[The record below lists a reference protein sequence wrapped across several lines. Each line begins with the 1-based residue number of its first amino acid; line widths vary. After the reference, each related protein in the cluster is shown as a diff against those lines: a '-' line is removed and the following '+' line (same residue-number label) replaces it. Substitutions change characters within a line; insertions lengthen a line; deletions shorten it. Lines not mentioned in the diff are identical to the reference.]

1 MKTEFEV
8 KFYPINKDEFREKLK
23 RQKATLVNSEV
34 KTKAATYNDR
44 ANPQIKCHYIR
55 VRDEGNKIRMSAKIH
70 AMQSGKVSDQKEVD
84 TIVDSFSNTVEI
96 LEAAGLKRS
105 GYAEKMRETWELRGA
120 EIVIDTWPS
129 LETLIEI
136 EADSEEKVKEIA
148 LLLNLNWEEKII
160 TSVVEIYMKRY
171 SFSVEEVLEKLKN
184 TTFDN
189 DPFESQNKK

>member
-8 KFYPINKDEFREKLK
+8 KFYPINKDEFREKLRSK
-23 RQKATLVNSEV
+23 KATLVNPEV
-34 KTKAATYNDR
+34 KTKAATYNSL

-55 VRDEGNKIRMSAKIH
+55 VRDEGNKIRLSAKIH
-70 AMQSGKVSDQKEVD
+70 AMPLGKVSDQKEVD
-84 TIVDSFSNTVEI
+84 TIVDNFSNAVEI

-105 GYAEKMRETWELRGA
+105 GFAEKMRETWKLNGT

-148 LLLNLNWEEKII
+148 LLLNLPWEEKII

-171 SFSVEEVLEKLKN
+171 NLSIEEVLKRLEY

-189 DPFESQNKK
+189 NPFGN